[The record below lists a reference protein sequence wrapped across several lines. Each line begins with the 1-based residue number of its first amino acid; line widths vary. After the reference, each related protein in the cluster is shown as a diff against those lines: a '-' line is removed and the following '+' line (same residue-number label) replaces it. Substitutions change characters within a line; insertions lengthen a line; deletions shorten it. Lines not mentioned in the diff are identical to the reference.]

1 MVKEE
6 QRDAV
11 IAELESVDETGAQ
24 TVIDAEVIKVKDFG
38 AYLQYKGTVLILRNK
53 DFANDYTSV
62 KEVVREG
69 SKLKCKLVELSK
81 TKRIFVMA
89 AKKYEVSSKMDL
101 SMFKRDQV
109 ILGSVVAVKPFG
121 VFVRLAPGVD
131 ALSPIPL
138 NYDPMEGDQ
147 VQFRVLQVNEDSR
160 RVRGK
165 IMRRVQ
171 DEVLDKFEME

>member
-11 IAELESVDETGAQ
+11 IAELESLDENGLP

-62 KEVVREG
+62 KEVIREG
-69 SKLKCKLVELSK
+69 SKLKCKLAELSK

-101 SMFKRDQV
+101 GMFQRDQV
-109 ILGSVVAVKPFG
+109 VLGSVVAVKPFG
-121 VFVRLAPGVD
+121 VFVRIAPGVD

-138 NYDPMEGDQ
+138 NYDPIEGEQ
-147 VQFRVLQVNEDSR
+147 VQFRVLQVNEETR

-171 DEVLDKFEME
+171 NEVLDKFELE